1 MSQFQCGRLEEYKPV
16 WCQVTRLYL
25 CLQILHLL
33 VISDLEINWLIDWA
47 PVTSGEDKFNFYML
61 AVIHDNASFWP
72 HFQVHFI
79 LHLTLFCPRLWRK
92 RKGSISF
99 SAEILGNFV
108 NLGKMCWFLKLTSH
122 QGCPGRGVSVRVR
135 VGDKGPKGGGVTR
148 YSRQSLCG
156 ISKGE

>member
-1 MSQFQCGRLEEYKPV
+1 MVVVVCGPS
-16 WCQVTRLYL
+16 
-25 CLQILHLL
+25 L
-33 VISDLEINWLIDWA
+33 VFSFGPKLNNKFTGLA
-47 PVTSGEDKFNFYML
+47 PVTRGEGKFNFYML

-135 VGDKGPKGGGVTR
+135 VGEGSRVIRDKVYVVYQKESNKLVLSWAHLKLELELSFT
-148 YSRQSLCG
+148 
-156 ISKGE
+156 